1 MKSRWSSYLQLFG
14 LLNKRMVNPEMST
27 LQMVGLYLR
36 RQKTRTLS
44 IYQPNDTRTPESKS

>member
-1 MKSRWSSYLQLFG
+1 LQLFG

-27 LQMVGLYLR
+27 LQMVRLYLR

-44 IYQPNDTRTPESKS
+44 IYQLNDTRTPESKS